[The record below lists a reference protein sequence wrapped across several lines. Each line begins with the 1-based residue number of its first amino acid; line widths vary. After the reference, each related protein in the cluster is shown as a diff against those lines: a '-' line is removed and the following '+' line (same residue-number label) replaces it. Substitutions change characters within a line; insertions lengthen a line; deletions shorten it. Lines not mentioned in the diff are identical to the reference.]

1 MMDEDILPAAT
12 GTAQSFFSVSQT
24 SGAPSDD
31 SLVLEK
37 LRVANDERQHQHIS
51 RICRI
56 CGRVVSA
63 KGLPRFDS
71 LSLSDP
77 YCLVKAIKGNNHT
90 MNVHATRAI
99 MNSSTPFWDEEFDF
113 PIGREE
119 TTEEIVGLRV
129 TLYDADGPTRSFQ
142 GSNDFLGGA
151 DLDLAGQK
159 HARSVLHELELGGIF
174 TRKASGGRRPRLV
187 IAITV
192 YREVVPR
199 PLPRIVILK
208 TSLLRMSY
216 VDKIFGTVVS
226 ATDLPNR
233 EMIGLSDPFCIVRAV
248 MLSGKVQEIYRTS
261 VIQNSLQPVWKE
273 AFQSSFSEQ
282 DQPLLLLFD
291 LWDEDDPN
299 KRLEEGGA
307 QHLGSCA
314 VPLLSAVEPAPRKRR
329 LWLQGVSQRHETR
342 LNQNGVP
349 KNAGGKMTPGAKL
362 SRQRSSHGL
371 SLKEE
376 QRKKTFNIG
385 KGSAP
390 IKSLFE
396 RLMDAAVEFK
406 NQMTEK
412 AIAAKK
418 SVLTIELR
426 TYTKTTK
433 MPYAQLFQ
441 KPLFVHDADDLE
453 KCLELP
459 DWTRSSYTFPKK
471 LQSEP
476 ERGSL
481 TAEDHISFVYGTV
494 VGASFLP
501 SSQSQ
506 PPEAYCMVHAVSTHG
521 ARHFVHRTRT
531 IKLMICPQWSEAFYA
546 AIPEDFD
553 CARLQ
558 VSVYGATATNLMT
571 KALSTGPE
579 GLLSEGSNHED
590 WFIGRAH
597 IDLTTAVS
605 GSIIAEEAPIQG
617 GTASKQERVTTG
629 FRIQPSVA
637 FEVMVERRL
646 RPRFDVHSGDG
657 VKMIPR
663 RHHQLTRTT
672 DPIQSSLP
680 IIDNGQQLM
689 LSVEAMYMEKAAKE
703 ALELSTTGALA
714 FRRGPKHDWSKYP
727 TKDQEEDEDIF
738 AEKPLEELLKEGGDR
753 VDLSLLEVSKKPDDG
768 QARVVDF
775 SKRELRR
782 QARSLPLLKTK
793 FHDSPEVYQ
802 LSVAG
807 KAAQLR
813 FSRRT
818 EHAAAD
824 ISRSLR
830 EKPMFSKLHWHEPAA
845 LPTVDLH

>member
-1 MMDEDILPAAT
+1 
-12 GTAQSFFSVSQT
+12 
-24 SGAPSDD
+24 
-31 SLVLEK
+31 
-37 LRVANDERQHQHIS
+37 
-51 RICRI
+51 
-56 CGRVVSA
+56 
-63 KGLPRFDS
+63 
-71 LSLSDP
+71 
-77 YCLVKAIKGNNHT
+77 
-90 MNVHATRAI
+90 
-99 MNSSTPFWDEEFDF
+99 
-113 PIGREE
+113 
-119 TTEEIVGLRV
+119 
-129 TLYDADGPTRSFQ
+129 
-142 GSNDFLGGA
+142 
-151 DLDLAGQK
+151 
-159 HARSVLHELELGGIF
+159 
-174 TRKASGGRRPRLV
+174 V

-441 KPLFVHDADDLE
+441 KPLFIHDADDLE

-501 SSQSQ
+501 SSHSQ

-807 KAAQLR
+807 KAAQPR

>member
-1 MMDEDILPAAT
+1 MMDEDILPAA

-24 SGAPSDD
+24 SGAPSDG
-31 SLVLEK
+31 SLALEK

-99 MNSSTPFWDEEFDF
+99 MNSSAPVWDEEFDF

-129 TLYDADGPTRSFQ
+129 TLYDTDGPTRSFQ

-159 HARSVLHELELGGIF
+159 HARSVLHELELGGII
-174 TRKASGGRRPRLV
+174 TRKASSGRRPRLV

-199 PLPRIVILK
+199 PLPRPVILK

-226 ATDLPNR
+226 AADLPNR
-233 EMIGLSDPFCIVRAV
+233 EMLGLSDPFCIVRAV
-248 MLSGKVQEIYRTS
+248 MLSGKVQEIHRTS
-261 VIQNSLQPVWKE
+261 VIQNSLQPIWRE
-273 AFQSSFSEQ
+273 TFQASFSEQ

-291 LWDEDDPN
+291 LWDEDDAN
-299 KRLEEGGA
+299 KPLEEGGA

-329 LWLQGVSQRHETR
+329 LWLQGASQRHETR

-349 KNAGGKMTPGAKL
+349 RSAGSKMTPGAKL

-371 SLKEE
+371 KED
-376 QRKKTFNIG
+376 QRKKTFNVG

-412 AIAAKK
+412 ATAAKK

-426 TYTKTTK
+426 TYTRTAK
-433 MPYAQLFQ
+433 MPYAHLFQ
-441 KPLFVHDADDLE
+441 KPLFIHDADDLE
-453 KCLELP
+453 RCLESP
-459 DWTRSSYTFPKK
+459 DWTRSSYTFPKQ
-471 LQSEP
+471 LQSDP

-501 SSQSQ
+501 YSHSQ
-506 PPEAYCMVHAVSTHG
+506 PPEGYCMVHAVSTQG

-531 IKLMICPQWSEAFYA
+531 IKQMICPQWSEAFYA

-558 VSVYGATATNLMT
+558 VSIYGATATNLMT
-571 KALSTGPE
+571 KAISTGPE
-579 GLLSEGSNHED
+579 GLLSEGSNHEDD

-617 GTASKQERVTTG
+617 GTATKQERVTTG

-689 LSVEAMYMEKAAKE
+689 LSVEAMEMEKAAQE
-703 ALELSTTGALA
+703 ALELSTTGTLA
-714 FRRGPKHDWSKYP
+714 FRKGPKHDWSKYP
-727 TKDQEEDEDIF
+727 TKEEDEDIF
-738 AEKPLEELLKEGGDR
+738 AEKPLEELLQEEGDR
-753 VDLSLLEVSKKPDDG
+753 VDMPLLEVSKKADG
-768 QARVVDF
+768 QARVDF

-802 LSVAG
+802 LSIAG
-807 KAAQLR
+807 KAAQPR

-830 EKPMFSKLHWHEPAA
+830 EKPMFSKLHWHELAA

>member
-1 MMDEDILPAAT
+1 
-12 GTAQSFFSVSQT
+12 
-24 SGAPSDD
+24 
-31 SLVLEK
+31 
-37 LRVANDERQHQHIS
+37 
-51 RICRI
+51 
-56 CGRVVSA
+56 
-63 KGLPRFDS
+63 
-71 LSLSDP
+71 
-77 YCLVKAIKGNNHT
+77 
-90 MNVHATRAI
+90 
-99 MNSSTPFWDEEFDF
+99 
-113 PIGREE
+113 
-119 TTEEIVGLRV
+119 
-129 TLYDADGPTRSFQ
+129 
-142 GSNDFLGGA
+142 
-151 DLDLAGQK
+151 
-159 HARSVLHELELGGIF
+159 
-174 TRKASGGRRPRLV
+174 
-187 IAITV
+187 
-192 YREVVPR
+192 
-199 PLPRIVILK
+199 
-208 TSLLRMSY
+208 
-216 VDKIFGTVVS
+216 
-226 ATDLPNR
+226 
-233 EMIGLSDPFCIVRAV
+233 
-248 MLSGKVQEIYRTS
+248 
-261 VIQNSLQPVWKE
+261 
-273 AFQSSFSEQ
+273 
-282 DQPLLLLFD
+282 
-291 LWDEDDPN
+291 
-299 KRLEEGGA
+299 
-307 QHLGSCA
+307 
-314 VPLLSAVEPAPRKRR
+314 
-329 LWLQGVSQRHETR
+329 
-342 LNQNGVP
+342 
-349 KNAGGKMTPGAKL
+349 MTPGAKL

-441 KPLFVHDADDLE
+441 KPLFIHDADDLE

-501 SSQSQ
+501 SSHSQ

-590 WFIGRAH
+590 AWFIGRAH

-714 FRRGPKHDWSKYP
+714 FRRV
-727 TKDQEEDEDIF
+727 
-738 AEKPLEELLKEGGDR
+738 GGDFSFSMQPKR
-753 VDLSLLEVSKKPDDG
+753 TRRRTRTSLPRSPWRNSSR
-768 QARVVDF
+768 RVVTGSTCLCWRF
-775 SKRELRR
+775 
-782 QARSLPLLKTK
+782 QRSLMMDRPGWWTSASESYGDR
-793 FHDSPEVYQ
+793 HVVY
-802 LSVAG
+802 
-807 KAAQLR
+807 
-813 FSRRT
+813 
-818 EHAAAD
+818 HC
-824 ISRSLR
+824 
-830 EKPMFSKLHWHEPAA
+830 
-845 LPTVDLH
+845 